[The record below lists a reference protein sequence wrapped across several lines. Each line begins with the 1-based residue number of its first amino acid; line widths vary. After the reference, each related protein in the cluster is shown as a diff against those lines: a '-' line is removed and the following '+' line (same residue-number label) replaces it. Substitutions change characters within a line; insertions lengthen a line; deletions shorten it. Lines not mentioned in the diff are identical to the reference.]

1 MLDKF
6 FGIMRRAY
14 YLIASLMTIGYIING
29 ISVPFNGPV
38 DKMDDILLCL
48 TGAVLTFPIA
58 ILLHR
63 ISHWVVWG
71 TINSVDKS

>member
-1 MLDKF
+1 MSDKL

-14 YLIASLMTIGYIING
+14 YLIASIMTIGYIING
-29 ISVPFNGPV
+29 FSEIFQHSR
-38 DKMDDILLCL
+38 MDDILLCF

-63 ISHWVVWG
+63 ISHWVIWG
-71 TINSVDKS
+71 KFK